1 VGYLSLPRRSAMPES
16 RTRAVAPI
24 AEPLAVSPFA
34 FDFGASVT
42 GLDLARPLS
51 QDQAATIHA
60 AWARHA
66 VLVFPDQCL
75 APEQLEAFTLAL
87 GDFGE
92 DPFIAPM
99 PGHPNILELRREPD
113 EKVQNF
119 GAAWHSDWS
128 FQPCPPAGTI
138 LHSKI
143 VPPIGGDT
151 LYADAARAF
160 EALSPTMQ
168 RLLDGLEAVHSAAF
182 AYGPRGVLAR
192 DADQRTMK
200 ILVSEEAEKTET
212 HPLVRTHPVTGRKSL
227 FVNPVYTVRIAG
239 LTPPENFTLLKFLY
253 DHMTKD
259 EFVLRHRWQKDMI
272 VLWDNRSTM
281 HFADGGYDGH
291 LRIMHRTTLAGDRPR

>member
-1 VGYLSLPRRSAMPES
+1 MPNSRSG
-16 RTRAVAPI
+16 AVAAAAASP
-24 AEPLAVSPFA
+24 AVSPLA
-34 FDFGASVT
+34 HDFGAIVT
-42 GLDLARPLS
+42 GLDLRKALS
-51 QDQAATIHA
+51 PDAVAAIQA

-66 VLVFPDQCL
+66 VLVFPEQDL
-75 APEQLEAFTLAL
+75 EPEALEAFTLAL
-87 GDFGE
+87 GEFGE

-113 EKVQNF
+113 ETVQNF

-138 LHSKI
+138 LHSKV
-143 VPPIGGDT
+143 VPPVGGDT

-168 RLLDGLEAVHSAAF
+168 RMLDGLEAVHSAAF

-192 DADQRTMK
+192 DADRRAMK
-200 ILVSEEAEKTET
+200 ILVSEEAEKTEI
-212 HPLVRTHPVTGRKSL
+212 HPLVRTHPVTGRKAL
-227 FVNPVYTVRIAG
+227 FVNPVYTVRIEG
-239 LTPPENFTLLKFLY
+239 LSPGENYTLLKFLY
-253 DHMTKD
+253 DHMVND
-259 EFVLRHRWQKDMI
+259 EFVLRHHWKKDMV

-291 LRIMHRTTLAGDRPR
+291 LRVMHRTTLAGDRPR

>member
-1 VGYLSLPRRSAMPES
+1 MQTRTLTQPNRRILSVEPRSH
-16 RTRAVAPI
+16 
-24 AEPLAVSPFA
+24 
-34 FDFGASVT
+34 DFGAVVS
-42 GLDLARPLS
+42 GIDLAKPLAPEQIS
-51 QDQAATIHA
+51 AIHE
-60 AWARHA
+60 AWSRHA

-75 APEQLEAFTLAL
+75 SPVALERFTLDL
-87 GDFGE
+87 GTFGE

-99 PGHPNILELRREPD
+99 PGHPNILELRREAD

-143 VPPIGGDT
+143 VPPVGGDT
-151 LYADAARAF
+151 LYADTTRAF

-168 RLLDGLEAVHSAAF
+168 RLLDGLAAVHSASF

-192 DADQRTMK
+192 DADRRTIK
-200 ILVSEEAEKTET
+200 VLVSEEAEKTET
-212 HPLVRTHPVTGRKSL
+212 HPLVRTHPITGRKAI
-227 FVNPVYTVRIAG
+227 FVNPVYTVRIEG
-239 LTPPENFTLLKFLY
+239 LTPAESFTLLKFLY
-253 DHMTKD
+253 DHMVK
-259 EFVLRHRWQKDMI
+259 EPFVLRHRWQKDMV

-291 LRIMHRTTLAGDRPR
+291 LRVMHRTTLAGDRPR

>member
-1 VGYLSLPRRSAMPES
+1 MANSTSEAIGSAAAS
-16 RTRAVAPI
+16 VQVS
-24 AEPLAVSPFA
+24 PLAHG
-34 FDFGASVT
+34 FGAIVT
-42 GLDLARPLS
+42 GLDLAQALS
-51 QDQAATIHA
+51 PEAAAAIHA

-66 VLVFPDQCL
+66 VLVFPRQDL
-75 APEQLEAFTLAL
+75 GPEALEAFTLAL
-87 GDFGE
+87 GAFGE

-113 EKVQNF
+113 ETAQNF

-138 LHSKI
+138 LHSKV

-168 RLLDGLEAVHSAAF
+168 RMLDGLEAVHSAAF

-192 DADQRTMK
+192 DADRRAMK

-212 HPLVRTHPVTGRKSL
+212 HPLVRTHPVTGRKAL
-227 FVNPVYTVRIAG
+227 FVNPVYTVRIEG
-239 LTPPENFTLLKFLY
+239 LSPAENYTLLKFLY
-253 DHMTKD
+253 DHMVKD
-259 EFVLRHRWQKDMI
+259 EFVLRHRWQKDMV

-291 LRIMHRTTLAGDRPR
+291 LRVMHRTTLAGDRPR